1 MSSTLEQIKE
11 RVDALSARYRKAS
24 EKKANLSGLLQAK
37 KEELNAL
44 VEEIKAAGLDPKRLK
59 EHRDELKQ
67 ELEIQLD
74 TLEAQLT
81 TVEEALRN
89 YDKGTP

>member
-11 RVDALSARYRKAS
+11 RVDALSVRFKKAS

-44 VEEIKAAGLDPKRLK
+44 VEEIRAAGLDPKKLK
-59 EHRDELKQ
+59 EHRDDLKREVETMIKELDEK
-67 ELEIQLD
+67 
-74 TLEAQLT
+74 LT
-81 TVEEALRN
+81 SVEGALQA